1 MPEELQSEQA
11 FQALLQAL
19 RVGNIRSS
27 EFMAMPM
34 LAETLGFPLAPTREA
49 VKRAEA
55 QSLLSVLPKRGVIIM
70 EAGPETTRECME
82 MRALLEKEGVK
93 RLLNS
98 NAAELRALRNA
109 HEDLLDDA
117 SHAPRGDLSKRA
129 LATDL
134 SLHDFMASGLDNTFL
149 RQAYAAN
156 RNRISVIQNARSF
169 LADRVVPAMQE
180 HLEIITALE
189 QGDGATAI
197 ERIEHHLHLTLRW
210 WGVNNAA

>member
-11 FQALLQAL
+11 FQALLKAL

-27 EFMAMPM
+27 EFLAMPA
-34 LAETLGFPLAPTREA
+34 LAEALGFPLAPTREA

-82 MRALLEKEGVK
+82 MRALLEKEGIK
-93 RLLNS
+93 RLLDS

-189 QGDGATAI
+189 QGDSDTAM

-210 WGVNNAA
+210 WGIDNAA